1 MKALLN
7 LLLLTMLW
15 PVSQPRNKAAHPA
28 STVAKTPE
36 MQLQSLEVERL
47 LVIKL
52 RAHHTNGSDETAAG
66 LFVGKDAKSA
76 YFITARHALRE
87 SPDDRDSVLVRTV
100 EIQLAGKSARTA
112 SVFAYSDVALDLA
125 VVQIGVE
132 HLPPGLPK
140 VPRLDATPDAAV
152 VIVGHPPAGDWSAWS
167 GAVQNESWTDDAQC
181 FTTNRDQ
188 SLVGGYSGGP
198 VFDACGNFLGMHRA
212 TTASYGVA
220 LKASAIEKKLREW
233 GAPANNLGGPAV
245 SAGKE
250 DLKFDQDAIQNV
262 IDRYAAAYEARDP
275 QAVFKVWPDPPAK
288 TKENISRALG
298 AARSIS
304 MKITNPHIAVTGS
317 TATATAQYSQEYTPK
332 TGGRQQSRGAIG
344 FQLRKNCRLWVIE
357 SIN

>member
-1 MKALLN
+1 M
-7 LLLLTMLW
+7 
-15 PVSQPRNKAAHPA
+15 
-28 STVAKTPE
+28 
-36 MQLQSLEVERL
+36 
-47 LVIKL
+47 IKL
-52 RAHHTNGSDETAAG
+52 RAHHANGSDETAAG

-87 SPDDRDSVLVRTV
+87 SPDNQDSALVRTV
-100 EIQLAGKSARTA
+100 EIQFAGKPARTA
-112 SVFAYSDVALDLA
+112 SVFAHSDLTLDLA

-132 HLPPGLPK
+132 QLPPGLPE
-140 VPRLDATPDAAV
+140 VPHLDATPDAAV

-167 GAVQNESWTDDAQC
+167 GVVQNESWSDDAQC

-220 LKASAIEKKLREW
+220 LKESAIEKKLRAW

-245 SAGKE
+245 SVGKE
-250 DLKFDQDAIQNV
+250 DLRFDEDAIQSL

-275 QAVFKVWPDPPAK
+275 QAVFKVWSDPPAK
-288 TKENISRALG
+288 AKENISRALA

-304 MKITNPHIAVTGS
+304 MKVTNVHIAVTGT
-317 TATATAQYSQEYTPK
+317 TATASGQYAQEYTPK
-332 TGGRQQSRGAIG
+332 SGGTQRSSGAIG
-344 FQLRKNCRLWVIE
+344 FKLRKACRLWVIE